1 MMYETYDNEILNEFR
16 AISHPRL
23 GVVGGGQLAKMT
35 ALAAL
40 QLGCEVI
47 VLERNNYSPAAQL
60 ATQSL
65 VGNWDDPEALIKLA
79 SKTDVVSIE
88 NEFLDP
94 DALEII
100 EKSGRPLYPS
110 TATLRR
116 IQDKLIQKQTLSEV
130 GLETPQYAKVNRA
143 QDIVT
148 FAEATG
154 WPVVLKTRR
163 NGYDGKGN
171 FTVSGAAEVSAA
183 WSVLDGN
190 QRALYVEEFCE
201 FTSELA
207 TIITRGIDGSVVQY
221 PVVETVQSNHI
232 CHLVRAPA
240 QVSGEIA
247 KKAAY
252 LALKAI
258 EAIDGVGSFGV
269 EMFLTRDG
277 RVMINELAPR
287 VHNSG
292 HYTIDPC
299 VCSQFENHVRAVM
312 GWPLGSAEM
321 LSPVAVMVN
330 LLGSTRGPGAPS
342 GMDRALGVSG
352 AHVHIYGKA
361 MSGSGRKMGHITA
374 VGKNLEEAEKI
385 ARQAADLIQFGVSK

>member
-16 AISHPRL
+16 GISHPRL

-130 GLETPQYAKVNRA
+130 GLETPQYAKVNGV

-154 WPVVLKTRR
+154 WPVVMKTRR
-163 NGYDGKGN
+163 YGYDGKGN

-247 KKAAY
+247 KKAAH

-258 EAIDGVGSFGV
+258 S
-269 EMFLTRDG
+269 
-277 RVMINELAPR
+277 
-287 VHNSG
+287 H
-292 HYTIDPC
+292 
-299 VCSQFENHVRAVM
+299 SQIV
-312 GWPLGSAEM
+312 L
-321 LSPVAVMVN
+321 
-330 LLGSTRGPGAPS
+330 
-342 GMDRALGVSG
+342 
-352 AHVHIYGKA
+352 
-361 MSGSGRKMGHITA
+361 
-374 VGKNLEEAEKI
+374 
-385 ARQAADLIQFGVSK
+385 